1 MLSDPAAV
9 IDRCSGHRCGH
20 RRRSD
25 ALADT
30 LGLPEELVVAA
41 LNHGP
46 LAGIAGRAFAA
57 GSLFQFELAAKDIAL
72 ATAVADLPI
81 GRAVLDRLRNF
92 PAASTEDIGQIVRHI
107 RAQTAQTG

>member
-1 MLSDPAAV
+1 MVTGVV
-9 IDRCSGHRCGH
+9 IVGEAM
-20 RRRSD
+20 

-57 GSLFQFELAAKDIAL
+57 GSLFQVELAAKDIAL

-92 PAASTEDIGQIVRHI
+92 PAASTEDIGQSSGISARKL
-107 RAQTAQTG
+107 RKPARSSR

>member
-1 MLSDPAAV
+1 MV
-9 IDRCSGHRCGH
+9 IVGEAM
-20 RRRSD
+20 

-30 LGLPEELVVAA
+30 LGLPAELVVAA

-57 GSLFQFELAAKDIAL
+57 GSLFQVQLAAKDIAL

-92 PAASTEDIGQIVRHI
+92 PAASNRRHRSDRQAYP
-107 RAQTAQTG
+107 RANCANRLGRLARPKLRWLE

>member
-1 MLSDPAAV
+1 LIGAV
-9 IDRCSGHRCGH
+9 VTGVVIVGEAM
-20 RRRSD
+20 
-25 ALADT
+25 ALAYT
-30 LGLPEELVVAA
+30 LGLPEELVVAAA

-57 GSLFQFELAAKDIAL
+57 GSLFQVQLAAKDIAL